1 MLKRAPS
8 YRMLMLISCGAAF
21 GCYFATNMR
30 LPVVPLYARSLGINT
45 AQIGFIN
52 SAFFLMA
59 GFLSLPFGFV
69 SDRWGR
75 KLLASLGLLVLT
87 GASFLLY
94 FSNTFVQLTWA
105 YIFIGI
111 GVAAFSPTMMSFVA
125 DISPVTHLGRSYG
138 WYTTRNSGR
147 PSTAYSSDGGDT
159 ETQPPTNTAT
169 MHTTLARPSLVK
181 ST

>member
-8 YRMLMLISCGAAF
+8 YGMLMLISCGAAF
-21 GCYFATNMR
+21 CCYFATNMR

-45 AQIGFIN
+45 AQIGLIN

-75 KLLASLGLLVLT
+75 KLMACLGLLVLT

-94 FSNTFVQLTWA
+94 FSNTFAQLTWA
-105 YIFIGI
+105 YIFMGI
-111 GVAAFSPTMMSFVA
+111 GVAAFSPTMMSFE
-125 DISPVTHLGRSYG
+125 IGR
-138 WYTTRNSGR
+138 
-147 PSTAYSSDGGDT
+147 A
-159 ETQPPTNTAT
+159 
-169 MHTTLARPSLVK
+169 HV
-181 ST
+181 